1 MKKSSKK
8 GLGIGIALVV
18 IAAVVG
24 GYYYFSAPAEA
35 EVEETVTKA
44 VVEKKDIIIGM
55 AADGTVEYA
64 ETDLKFSGSGVLKEI
79 YVEEGQEVH
88 RGDVLAKLDDQS
100 LQNQVTQSL
109 ANYNIA
115 VEKYEKLLAGPS
127 DADVQSKQVA
137 VDNAE
142 NNLRIQQTIYDYKL
156 SLYNEGKISESDLLS
171 EEAKLEGAKAQLATA
186 ESQLVLLMEIDPY
199 DLESAKQS
207 VEQAAASL
215 ATARENLNDAVLVAP
230 ADGVIFA
237 INGNVG
243 EYLSSGGSSFI
254 QLGATQPTVQA
265 SVIEEDISKVV
276 IGQTVEVEFIA
287 LPDVLYSG
295 IVTAISPNPTI
306 DQTGIVTYQVS
317 MALDQP
323 DETIKNGMTAE
334 INFISQQ
341 AKDVLTAPVEAIK
354 RTDGVSKVEVDKGNG
369 LTEFVEVKTG
379 LTDGRTVEIKTG
391 LQEGDQVLIR
401 KTVKK

>member
-1 MKKSSKK
+1 
-8 GLGIGIALVV
+8 
-18 IAAVVG
+18 
-24 GYYYFSAPAEA
+24 
-35 EVEETVTKA
+35 
-44 VVEKKDIIIGM
+44 
-55 AADGTVEYA
+55 
-64 ETDLKFSGSGVLKEI
+64 
-79 YVEEGQEVH
+79 
-88 RGDVLAKLDDQS
+88 
-100 LQNQVTQSL
+100 
-109 ANYNIA
+109 
-115 VEKYEKLLAGPS
+115 
-127 DADVQSKQVA
+127 
-137 VDNAE
+137 
-142 NNLRIQQTIYDYKL
+142 
-156 SLYNEGKISESDLLS
+156 
-171 EEAKLEGAKAQLATA
+171 
-186 ESQLVLLMEIDPY
+186 
-199 DLESAKQS
+199 
-207 VEQAAASL
+207 
-215 ATARENLNDAVLVAP
+215 
-230 ADGVIFA
+230 
-237 INGNVG
+237 
-243 EYLSSGGSSFI
+243 
-254 QLGATQPTVQA
+254 
-265 SVIEEDISKVV
+265 V